1 MKRTLPLAAAFV
13 LFFSAFI
20 IDSKAASFTD
30 LRATSPFYEEMM
42 FLKNERIISGSSD
55 STFRPDEPV
64 MRGQFSDFLAR
75 ALDDRFKVE
84 KPSYA
89 MDQTKVYRYSADG
102 MFGRRMKAVL
112 KRKLRW
118 QSMKTAPSYL
128 TSEGP
133 VSIVQLLKYPI
144 TEGQSWPLNPNGTGE
159 LIITSTTKTAR

>member
-20 IDSKAASFTD
+20 IDSKAASFPD

-89 MDQTKVYRYSADG
+89 MDQTKVYRYSANEVG
-102 MFGRRMKAVL
+102 I
-112 KRKLRW
+112 
-118 QSMKTAPSYL
+118 
-128 TSEGP
+128 
-133 VSIVQLLKYPI
+133 IVYSFSD
-144 TEGQSWPLNPNGTGE
+144 TEPNGWNVWETYEGSVKAETPMAEHEDSAE
-159 LIITSTTKTAR
+159 LFNI